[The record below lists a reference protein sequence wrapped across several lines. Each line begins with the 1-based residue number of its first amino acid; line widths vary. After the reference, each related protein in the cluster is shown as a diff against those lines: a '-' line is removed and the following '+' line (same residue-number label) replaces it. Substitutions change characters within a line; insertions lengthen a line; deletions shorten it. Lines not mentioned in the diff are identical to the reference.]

1 VVEDES
7 EVREFVTM
15 VLSSQGYRV
24 IQAVTGLE
32 AIRKWKDL
40 DHRVQLLFTDIVMPD
55 GVSGTMLAQ
64 QLLQLDLDLKVVYT
78 SGYSPQAECNGQVL
92 REGVNFLP
100 KPFTRDDLLTIV
112 QNALGSRNSAAVP
125 VLTGVCSC

>member
-1 VVEDES
+1 
-7 EVREFVTM
+7 
-15 VLSSQGYRV
+15 
-24 IQAVTGLE
+24 
-32 AIRKWKDL
+32 L

-125 VLTGVCSC
+125 VLTGVGSC